1 MKRLSKEDA
10 QKVYSAIADTIRLI
24 EEENKISYD
33 LRKHDFVKKYENHL
47 NKLYKMIEVGE
58 IF

>member
-1 MKRLSKEDA
+1 MKKLSTSDS
-10 QKVYSAIADTIRLI
+10 QKVYSAITETIRLI
-24 EEENKISYD
+24 QKENKYSYD
-33 LRKHDFVKKYENHL
+33 LRKHDYVERLENHL